1 MHVTPTA
8 DGAPESGE
16 APSCQRDED
25 PAVEASDGRA
35 APRFSSWSETTLEP
49 PEKRSAR
56 DDRIARVVG
65 TFERGV
71 VLALMG
77 LLFVVITLSAL
88 NLGWLVAHDLV
99 KKRLLLLDLEDMLEL
114 FGSFLLVLIGM
125 ELLTSMKSYLFERVI
140 HLEVVLEVALVAV
153 AQKVIILDASRTEG
167 AKLIGLAGLIVALA
181 AALWSVRAR
190 RRRRRSRP
198 A

>member
-1 MHVTPTA
+1 M
-8 DGAPESGE
+8 
-16 APSCQRDED
+16 
-25 PAVEASDGRA
+25 
-35 APRFSSWSETTLEP
+35 EP